1 MIKFTERMDRSQY
14 FGTTEAGEISFDL
27 SVFDRLYNGN
37 IIITKRIT
45 DKLSEK
51 LIEHKDKII
60 LHCTCTGY
68 GGTVVEPFVPD
79 YETTYRKLSELIMNG
94 FPVSHIV
101 LRVDPVIPTEKGIK
115 LAIKVIEK
123 FLPLGITRVRW
134 SCLDMY
140 DHVKKRFIDKGL
152 KLPYDTFNAD
162 KKTINDVHNLLMS
175 VCETFNAT
183 LETCGEYGYES
194 TPCLSQK
201 DVDILGLTGTI
212 TLEGKKGQRG
222 SCCCPKNKKELI
234 TGKKPSQC
242 KNSCLYCY
250 WKGENEC

>member
-1 MIKFTERMDRSQY
+1 MDKTQY
-14 FGTTEAGEISFDL
+14 FGTTETGDPCFNLDI
-27 SVFDRLYNGN
+27 FDRLYEGN

-45 DKLSEK
+45 DKLIEK
-51 LIEHKDKII
+51 LVENKDKII

-68 GGTVVEPFVPD
+68 GGTVVEPLVPD
-79 YETTYRKLSELIMNG
+79 YETTYKKLTELIRGG

-101 LRVDPVIPTEKGIK
+101 LRVDPVIPTEKGVK

-134 SCLDMY
+134 SSLDMY
-140 DHVKKRFIDKGL
+140 AHVKKRFIDSGL
-152 KLPYDTFNAD
+152 RLPYETFNAD
-162 KKTINDVHNLLMS
+162 NETISKTHNLLMS
-175 VCETFNAT
+175 VCETFGAT

-194 TPCLSQK
+194 VPCLSQK
-201 DVDILGLTGTI
+201 DVDILGLTDTI
-212 TLEGKKGQRG
+212 ILEGKKGQRG

-242 KNSCLYCY
+242 QHKCLYCY
-250 WKGENEC
+250 WKGETNE